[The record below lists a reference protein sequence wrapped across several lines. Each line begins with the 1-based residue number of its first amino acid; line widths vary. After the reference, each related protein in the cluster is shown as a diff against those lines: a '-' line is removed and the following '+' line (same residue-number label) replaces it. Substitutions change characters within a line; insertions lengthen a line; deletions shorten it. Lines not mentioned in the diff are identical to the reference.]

1 MEIVGFLRELL
12 RDIPESNWE
21 QTDIGYQ
28 LIGHDFTVKLHKSK
42 YSVIEILVETFDGEE
57 IFRASQQTEAE
68 GDEGEISAWL
78 ALLYQK
84 VEARPVRSGAALDEV
99 LRDIRKKRGNR

>member
-1 MEIVGFLRELL
+1 MEVVSFLRELIQ
-12 RDIPESNWE
+12 DVSESNWE

-28 LIGHDFTVKLHKSK
+28 LVGRDFTVKLRKSNG
-42 YSVIEILVETFDGEE
+42 SSIEVLVETFDGKE
-57 IFRASQQTEAE
+57 IFQASQQSTVE

-84 VEARPVRSGAALDEV
+84 VEEKPVRTDAALDAV
-99 LRDIRKKRGNR
+99 LRDIRKGRGNK

>member
-1 MEIVGFLRELL
+1 MEIVNFLRELVQ
-12 RDIPESNWE
+12 DAPESNWE

-42 YSVIEILVETFDGEE
+42 DSVIEILVETFNGEE
-57 IFRASQQTEAE
+57 IFRASQQAGIE

-84 VEARPVRSGAALDEV
+84 VAAKPVRRDAALDEV
-99 LRDIRKKRGNR
+99 LRDIRNKRGNR